1 MKLFDTVRALTRGA
15 GNQRWGA
22 HSLLLLV
29 PIGDGALPGL
39 QDELRR
45 CELRSP
51 LRDLHEVHFARWVVI
66 EQLKSGFAGEPKRS
80 SRLPRPY
87 LLFTVD
93 YTPLK
98 GDVAPRTLLERVA
111 VAGEAVWAHCDGIP
125 TDPAARVGY
134 LAAHRCDTTLYYAGY
149 GDATPARVRTVVD
162 RRDALSRFVVEHRD
176 ERDRAVLQR
185 EYLEEA
191 ARWF

>member
-66 EQLKSGFAGEPKRS
+66 EQLKSGFKDEPRRP
-80 SRLPRPY
+80 SRLDRPY
-87 LLFTVD
+87 LLFTAD

-111 VAGEAVWAHCDGIP
+111 AAGADVWQHCDGFP
-125 TDPAARVGY
+125 SAPGARVDY

-149 GDATPARVRTVVD
+149 QDATPARVKRAVD

-176 ERDRAVLQR
+176 VRDAATLQR
-185 EYLEEA
+185 RYLQEA

>member
-1 MKLFDTVRALTRGA
+1 MKLLDTVRALTRGA

-29 PIGDGALPGL
+29 PIGDGELEGL
-39 QDELRR
+39 QRTLHR
-45 CELRSP
+45 CELSSP
-51 LRDLHEVHFARWVVI
+51 LAGLQEVHFARWVVI
-66 EQLKSGFAGEPKRS
+66 DQLKSGFKDEPRRP
-80 SRLPRPY
+80 SRLERPY
-87 LLFTVD
+87 LLFTAD

-111 VAGEAVWAHCDGIP
+111 VAGESVWEHCDGF
-125 TDPAARVGY
+125 PADHDARAAY
-134 LAAHRCDTTLYYAGY
+134 LARHRCDTTLYYAGY
-149 GDATPARVRTVVD
+149 QDATPARVKTAVA

-176 ERDRAVLQR
+176 VRDPAVLQR
-185 EYLEEA
+185 RYLEEA